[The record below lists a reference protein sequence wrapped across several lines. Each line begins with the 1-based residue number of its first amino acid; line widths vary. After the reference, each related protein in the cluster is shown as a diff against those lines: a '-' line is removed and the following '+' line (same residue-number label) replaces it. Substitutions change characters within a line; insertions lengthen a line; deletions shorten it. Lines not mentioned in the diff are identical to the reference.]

1 LDAGSIEAA
10 WLCRWPLALVA
21 RGRLCLQT
29 CVAYVVCWALA
40 SESESKAVFLLVG
53 EAALCRC
60 LVPVPWPWLRRP

>member
-1 LDAGSIEAA
+1 M
-10 WLCRWPLALVA
+10 ALVA